1 LSVSADGTRA
11 PPHRE
16 TARVFFALWPPKEIA
31 RQLAGIAADFSQAA
45 GGRPTRCETIHL
57 TLAFL
62 GDVAVER
69 LPELLRV
76 AKEVHAAAFDLTLDR
91 FGVWQ
96 HNHLFWA
103 GCASPPAL
111 LDLAD
116 TLSKRLLEAGLA
128 AADAK
133 RPFVPHVTLVR
144 KLVRLDVALPAAQ
157 ALTFHCGAFVLVRS
171 RLSDKGSAY
180 EVLARFPLAASQR

>member
-1 LSVSADGTRA
+1 MSADGTRA

-62 GDVAVER
+62 GDIAVER
-69 LPELLRV
+69 LPELHRL
-76 AKEVHAAAFDLTLDR
+76 AGEIQAARFELTLDR

-96 HNHLFWA
+96 HNRLLWA
-103 GCASPPAL
+103 GCASQPL
-111 LDLAD
+111 FELA
-116 TLSKRLLEAGLA
+116 TNLKTRLLEAGFTV
-128 AADAK
+128 ADAK
-133 RPFVPHVTLVR
+133 RPFAPHVTLVR
-144 KLVRLDVALPAAQ
+144 KVSKLETPLPIPVS
-157 ALTFHCGAFVLVRS
+157 LSWRCEDFVLVRS
-171 RLSDKGSAY
+171 RLSAEGSAY
-180 EVLARFPLAASQR
+180 GVLAHFHLAV